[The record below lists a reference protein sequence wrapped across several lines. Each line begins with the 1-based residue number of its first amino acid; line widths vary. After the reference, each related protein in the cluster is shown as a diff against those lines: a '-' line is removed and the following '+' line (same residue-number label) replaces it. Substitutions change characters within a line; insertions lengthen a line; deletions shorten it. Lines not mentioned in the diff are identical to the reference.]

1 MPSTLTFFHTAPA
14 NQELFESLMRELAP
28 GIPTRHVVEAQHLEA
43 AVAAGQVTPEIEA
56 AVRRGLLAAID
67 ADTALVVC
75 TCSTIGGCADRTTHP
90 RVPVTRIDRAMA
102 EHAIAAGSRILIAAC
117 VPSTIGPTREL
128 LAGAAHAAGRT
139 VQLDDK
145 LMPEAWAFFQR
156 GDRQGYW
163 EAIAAGLRQAARG
176 YDAVV
181 LAQASMAGAAALLAD
196 LGIPVLASPR
206 LGVEAAIAAY
216 RAVAA
221 AR

>member
-1 MPSTLTFFHTAPA
+1 
-14 NQELFESLMRELAP
+14 
-28 GIPTRHVVEAQHLEA
+28 
-43 AVAAGQVTPEIEA
+43 
-56 AVRRGLLAAID
+56 
-67 ADTALVVC
+67 
-75 TCSTIGGCADRTTHP
+75 
-90 RVPVTRIDRAMA
+90 MA